1 MSETKPLSKQNK
13 YDNSHKE
20 AKKAQRQITNWL
32 KAAEK
37 EQSTGLPIGRKVK
50 GDEKELQR
58 RIYAAAR
65 TAKVDCLARARTFL
79 REFNEARNAP
89 TPPLSDP
96 ISSGEATPR
105 EEDPISQEETADPME
120 MEAAAVPAAHERSVS
135 PGTQNTRPTV
145 RCKRVRVRRR
155 SGVWDL
161 SRRRVSLH
169 QRRRR
174 PRMMPRPAAR
184 SAGMSRPYARQFLLP
199 FGAL

>member
-50 GDEKELQR
+50 GDEKELQQ

-105 EEDPISQEETADPME
+105 EEDPISQRLPLLPAR
-120 MEAAAVPAAHERSVS
+120 ASRAV
-135 PGTQNTRPTV
+135 T
-145 RCKRVRVRRR
+145 
-155 SGVWDL
+155 
-161 SRRRVSLH
+161 
-169 QRRRR
+169 
-174 PRMMPRPAAR
+174 AR
-184 SAGMSRPYARQFLLP
+184 SSSWVNWVCCYGT
-199 FGAL
+199 GTV

>member
-50 GDEKELQR
+50 GDERELQQ

-65 TAKVDCLARARTFL
+65 TAKVDSLARARTFL

-96 ISSGEATPR
+96 ISFQSRQKWNILARVVIFYLCNGRHITKPLCAQRCGHTWPGGW
-105 EEDPISQEETADPME
+105 
-120 MEAAAVPAAHERSVS
+120 AHRSSVANS
-135 PGTQNTRPTV
+135 
-145 RCKRVRVRRR
+145 
-155 SGVWDL
+155 
-161 SRRRVSLH
+161 
-169 QRRRR
+169 
-174 PRMMPRPAAR
+174 
-184 SAGMSRPYARQFLLP
+184 
-199 FGAL
+199 

>member
-50 GDEKELQR
+50 GDEKELQQ

-105 EEDPISQEETADPME
+105 EEAQ
-120 MEAAAVPAAHERSVS
+120 AVPPPIAFPTPNFLNA
-135 PGTQNTRPTV
+135 TQLRKLDSHAP
-145 RCKRVRVRRR
+145 
-155 SGVWDL
+155 
-161 SRRRVSLH
+161 
-169 QRRRR
+169 
-174 PRMMPRPAAR
+174 
-184 SAGMSRPYARQFLLP
+184 
-199 FGAL
+199 